1 VKYRIKYIDKH
12 RDSGEVIVE
21 APDVKTAIDDAVSQ
35 LPDHVV
41 LLSALQIKL

>member
-12 RDSGEVIVE
+12 RDNGEVIVE
-21 APDVKTAIDDAVSQ
+21 APDVKTAIDYAVKQ

-41 LLSALQIKL
+41 LLSALHIKL